1 MKWKITY
8 FCAALWF
15 CWCGLSGCAVR
26 KEDFPPP
33 GADPAGQPNPERL
46 IIRGT
51 VKNTAQQALEGIRVD
66 IYGVRDEKEGDVLS
80 YNYAFTDSLGNYTIC
95 RYMGRTIPVE
105 VVVVASDPRKIYQE
119 KTAFMPVQE
128 VYNRELENKQ
138 SVDALEI
145 RTDFILAPL
154 E

>member
-15 CWCGLSGCAVR
+15 CWCGLSGCSV
-26 KEDFPPP
+26 KGGSLDSY
-33 GADPAGQPNPERL
+33 ADLDAPQIPERL

-51 VKNTAQQALEGIRVD
+51 VKNTAQQALEGIRID